1 MKFFYY
7 FILSFFLIFPAN
19 SDQIYEL
26 IKIPNLQLYKIENNG
41 LRYLNPSKAFVA
53 GVGINN
59 VSCSSTKKQNINE
72 NYDQVIK
79 NFNIY
84 KRDFLQKINLKYIV
98 LCKNLKVSE
107 ISALGFANPEM
118 KTLIFN
124 INTEKKLFDRILHH
138 EVFHFIQYNNEELFN
153 QESWGKLNIS
163 NFNYQDCSTCSNNI
177 ELKYSNNNKGFLT
190 DYSMSNPYEDMA
202 EIYSFMKTN
211 KKLLIKRLQDDQII
225 ENKVNFLKNN
235 ISKINQNFEF

>member
-1 MKFFYY
+1 MKFFSY

-26 IKIPNLQLYKIENNG
+26 TKIPNLKLLKIENNG
-41 LRYLNPSKAFVA
+41 LKYLNPSKPFVA

-59 VSCSSTKKQNINE
+59 VSCSSLKKQKINKQYE
-72 NYDQVIK
+72 QIIR

-84 KRDFLQKINLKYIV
+84 KSAFLQKINLKYIV

-124 INTEKKLFDRILHH
+124 INTDGKLLDRVLHH
-138 EVFHFIQYNNEELFN
+138 EVFHFIQYGNEDLFN
-153 QESWGKLNIS
+153 IVNWKKLNDS
-163 NFNYQDCSTCSNNI
+163 NFKYQNCSTCTEKLGLN
-177 ELKYSNNNKGFLT
+177 YSNINNGFLT
-190 DYSMSNPYEDMA
+190 DYSMSTPYEDMA
-202 EIYSFMKTN
+202 EVYSFMITN
-211 KKLLIKRLQDDQII
+211 KNLLIERSKKDAVI
-225 ENKVNFLKNN
+225 EKKINFIKKY
-235 ISKINQNFEF
+235 ISKVENSIE

>member
-26 IKIPNLQLYKIENNG
+26 IKIPNLKLYKIENNG
-41 LRYLNPSKAFVA
+41 LKYLNPSKPFVA

-72 NYDQVIK
+72 QYEQIIK

-84 KRDFLQKINLKYIV
+84 KGDFLQKINLKYIV

-124 INTEKKLFDRILHH
+124 INTDEKLLDRVLHH
-138 EVFHFIQYNNEELFN
+138 EVFHFIQHGNEDLFN
-153 QESWGKLNIS
+153 RVNWEKLNDS
-163 NFNYQDCSTCSNNI
+163 NFKYQDCSTCTEKLGLN
-177 ELKYSNNNKGFLT
+177 YSNINNGFLT
-190 DYSMSNPYEDMA
+190 DYSMSTPYEDMA
-202 EIYSFMKTN
+202 EVYSFMITN
-211 KKLLIKRLQDDQII
+211 KNLLIERSNKDAVI
-225 ENKVNFLKNN
+225 EKKINFIKKY
-235 ISKINQNFEF
+235 ISKLENSIE